1 MGGPEGVSLRV
12 CVGAESTTFSG
23 YPRVAGAGGQARLV
37 GLRARRGPLP
47 GQRPCLPPELLP
59 AWLPGHFSPCLK
71 SPLSCHSQPQSG
83 ALPRC
88 RELEQSWCPF
98 LPPRFPSPL
107 RWYLG
112 PPRGLCLQMGTLWGS
127 LCLLMDVT
135 RVMTAGEWAVHVI
148 ALSPHSPLV
157 TGLLWRCPSPGE
169 LSHGPQRHRP
179 CTHPLPCQEGRGGR
193 CPFRGA
199 ANFTVH

>member
-1 MGGPEGVSLRV
+1 MGLSPLRFLGTLEWPGLVAEPGWWGSGRGGASPWPEALPAASRLSCPQPGSQATCLLPE
-12 CVGAESTTFSG
+12 ESTA
-23 YPRVAGAGGQARLV
+23 V
-37 GLRARRGPLP
+37 PLP
-47 GQRPCLPPELLP
+47 APVWGPSSLSWIRAELVALLPP
-59 AWLPGHFSPCLK
+59 C
-71 SPLSCHSQPQSG
+71 
-83 ALPRC
+83 
-88 RELEQSWCPF
+88 
-98 LPPRFPSPL
+98 FPSPL

-112 PPRGLCLQMGTLWGS
+112 PPRGLCLQMGPLWGS

-135 RVMTAGEWAVHVI
+135 RVPTAGEWAVHFI
-148 ALSPHSPLV
+148 ALSPHSPLG

-193 CPFRGA
+193 CPFRGT